1 MHTLRQIFN
10 RQKKALFFL
19 LALFVIGWAFTEFR
33 TFFAGM
39 ILGSL
44 FGLYNFFILVRRM
57 ERFDR
62 NVLKGKETK
71 SIGGTALRFGSGVA
85 AAAIALSMPEK
96 FDLIGT
102 VVGLMIPYALLLVD
116 RIIVHVKQSY

>member
-1 MHTLRQIFN
+1 MHTLRHIFN
-10 RQKKALFFL
+10 RQKKALYFL

-33 TFFAGM
+33 PVFGGL

-44 FGLYNFFILVRRM
+44 FGLYNFWILVRRM
-57 ERFDR
+57 ESFDR
-62 NVLKGKETK
+62 KISEGKGTA

-96 FDLIGT
+96 FDLIST
-102 VVGLMIPYALLLVD
+102 VIGLMIPYVLLLVD
-116 RIIVHVKQSY
+116 RIVVHAKHY

>member
-19 LALFVIGWAFTEFR
+19 LALFVIGWAFSDFR
-33 TFFAGM
+33 PFFAGM

-57 ERFDR
+57 DRFDQS
-62 NVLKGKETK
+62 VSKGKETK

-102 VVGLMIPYALLLVD
+102 VVGLMIPYVLLLVD
-116 RIIVHVKQSY
+116 RIVVHVKHF

>member
-19 LALFVIGWAFTEFR
+19 SALFVLGWAFTDWK
-33 TFFAGM
+33 TIFAGL

-44 FGLYNFFILVRRM
+44 FGLYNFWILVRRM
-57 ERFDR
+57 ERFDQSITE
-62 NVLKGKETK
+62 GKERK
-71 SIGGTALRFGSGVA
+71 SIGGTALRFASGVA

-96 FDLIGT
+96 FNLIGT
-102 VVGLMIPYALLLVD
+102 VIGLMIPYVLLLVD
-116 RIIVHVKQSY
+116 RIIVHVKHY